1 MKGLT
6 ERQQEI
12 ALFIEKYFD
21 ENGYAPSLRDIGNHF
36 GFSPKAAYDHLRALE
51 KKNIIKTADNLPR
64 GMALL
69 KRTTPESGTV
79 IKVPVLGTTAA
90 GNPILS
96 EEVYDGFISVPQ
108 DLVGCGD
115 SDMLY
120 ALRVR
125 GDSMIE
131 DGINAGDI
139 AIIKKTKYA
148 ENGEIVA
155 ASIGEDENYAI
166 TLKHFY
172 HVGDRYELH
181 PANSA
186 YKVIVSTHCE
196 IHGKLLMIIR
206 QYGR

>member
-12 ALFIEKYFD
+12 AQFIEKYFD

-79 IKVPVLGTTAA
+79 IKVPILGTTAA
-90 GNPILS
+90 GAPILS
-96 EEVYDGFISVPQ
+96 DEVFDGFLSVPQ

-115 SDMLY
+115 SDQLY

-125 GDSMIE
+125 GDSMID
-131 DGINAGDI
+131 DGINDGDI
-139 AIIKKTKYA
+139 AIIKKTKWA

-155 ASIGEDENYAI
+155 ASIGEDENYGI

-181 PANSA
+181 PANQS

>member
-6 ERQQEI
+6 ERQMEI
-12 ALFIEKYFD
+12 SLFIERYFD

-36 GFSPKAAYDHLRALE
+36 GFSAKAAFDHLRALE
-51 KKNIIKTADNLPR
+51 RKGIIRTAGNLPR

-79 IKVPVLGTTAA
+79 IKVPLLGTTAA
-90 GNPILS
+90 GLPIAS
-96 EEVYDGFISVPQ
+96 EEVFDGFIPVPQ
-108 DLVGCGD
+108 DLVGCAD
-115 SDMLY
+115 SDKLY
-120 ALRVR
+120 ALNVR

-131 DGINAGDI
+131 DGINDGDI
-139 AIIKKTKYA
+139 AIIKKTNHA

-155 ASIGEDENYAI
+155 ASIGDSEDYSI

-172 HVGDRYELH
+172 RVGDRYELH
-181 PANSA
+181 PANSR
-186 YKVIVSTHCE
+186 YKVMVSTHCE
-196 IHGKLLMIIR
+196 IYGKLLMIIR

>member
-1 MKGLT
+1 MKELT
-6 ERQQEI
+6 GRQKEV
-12 ALFIEKYFD
+12 ALFIENYFD

-36 GFSPKAAYDHLRALE
+36 GFSPKAAFDHLRALE

-64 GMALL
+64 GLALV
-69 KRTTPESGTV
+69 KRTTTPSDGMV
-79 IKVPVLGTTAA
+79 KIPILGTTAA
-90 GNPILS
+90 GAPIES
-96 EEVYDGFISVPQ
+96 EQVFDEFLSVPSGF
-108 DLVGCGD
+108 VGGYG
-115 SDMLY
+115 SDQLY
-120 ALRVR
+120 ALNVR

-131 DGINAGDI
+131 DGINDGDL
-139 AIIKKTKYA
+139 AIIKKTRFA

-155 ASIGEDENYAI
+155 ASIGDNETYGI
-166 TLKHFY
+166 TLKHFF
-172 HVGDRYELH
+172 HIGDRYELR

>member
-12 ALFIEKYFD
+12 AQFIENYFD

-79 IKVPVLGTTAA
+79 IKVPILGTTAA
-90 GNPILS
+90 GAPILS
-96 EEVYDGFISVPQ
+96 DEVFDGFLSVPQ

-115 SDMLY
+115 SDQLY

-131 DGINAGDI
+131 DGINDGDI
-139 AIIKKTKYA
+139 AIIKKTKWA

-155 ASIGEDENYAI
+155 ASIGEDENYGI

-181 PANSA
+181 PANQS

>member
-6 ERQQEI
+6 DRQQEI
-12 ALFIEKYFD
+12 AQFIENYFD

-79 IKVPVLGTTAA
+79 IKVPILGTTAA
-90 GNPILS
+90 GAPILS
-96 EEVYDGFISVPQ
+96 DEVFDGFLSVPQ

-115 SDMLY
+115 SDQLY

-131 DGINAGDI
+131 DGINDGDI
-139 AIIKKTKYA
+139 AIIKKTKWA

-155 ASIGEDENYAI
+155 ASIGEDENYGI

-181 PANSA
+181 PANQS

>member
-79 IKVPVLGTTAA
+79 IRVPMLGTTAA
-90 GNPILS
+90 GSPILS

-131 DGINAGDI
+131 DGINDGDI

>member
-21 ENGYAPSLRDIGNHF
+21 EKGYAPSLRDIGNHF

-131 DGINAGDI
+131 DGINDGDI

>member
-12 ALFIEKYFD
+12 ALFIEDYFN

-69 KRTTPESGTV
+69 KRTRPEPDSV
-79 IKVPVLGTTAA
+79 VRVPMLGTTAA
-90 GNPILS
+90 GAPIES
-96 EEVYDGFISVPQ
+96 EQVFDGFISVPQ
-108 DLVGCGD
+108 EMVGYND
-115 SDMLY
+115 AENLY
-120 ALRVR
+120 ALNVR

-131 DGINAGDI
+131 DGINDGDI
-139 AIIKKTKYA
+139 AIIKRTRYA
-148 ENGEIVA
+148 DNGDIVA
-155 ASIGEDENYAI
+155 ASIGDDENYGI

-172 HVGDRYELH
+172 HIGDRYELR

-186 YKVIVSTHCE
+186 YKVMVSTHCE

>member
-12 ALFIEKYFD
+12 ALFIERYFD

-51 KKNIIKTADNLPR
+51 KKNRIKTADNLPR

-79 IKVPVLGTTAA
+79 IKVPMLGTTAA
-90 GNPILS
+90 GEPILS

-115 SDMLY
+115 SDKLY

-131 DGINAGDI
+131 DGINDGDI
-139 AIIKKTKYA
+139 AIIKKTSYA

-181 PANSA
+181 PANSN

>member
-12 ALFIEKYFD
+12 ALFIERYFD

-79 IKVPVLGTTAA
+79 IKVPMLGTTAA
-90 GNPILS
+90 GAPILS

-108 DLVGCGD
+108 DLVGYGD
-115 SDMLY
+115 SDKLY

-131 DGINAGDI
+131 DGINDGDI
-139 AIIKKTKYA
+139 AIIKKTGYA
-148 ENGEIVA
+148 DNGEIVA

-181 PANSA
+181 PANSN

>member
-12 ALFIEKYFD
+12 AQFIERYFD

-69 KRTTPESGTV
+69 KRTTPENGTV
-79 IKVPVLGTTAA
+79 IKVPILGTTAA
-90 GNPILS
+90 GAPILS
-96 EEVYDGFISVPQ
+96 DEAFDGFLSVPQ

-115 SDMLY
+115 ADQLY
-120 ALRVR
+120 ALHVR

-131 DGINAGDI
+131 DGINDGDI
-139 AIIKKTKYA
+139 AIIKKTKWA

-155 ASIGEDENYAI
+155 ASIGEDENYGI

-181 PANSA
+181 PANQA

>member
-12 ALFIEKYFD
+12 ALFIEQYFD

-79 IKVPVLGTTAA
+79 IKVPMLGTTAA

-96 EEVYDGFISVPQ
+96 EEVYDGFIAVPQ

-131 DGINAGDI
+131 DGINDGDI
-139 AIIKKTKYA
+139 AIIKKTKFA

>member
-12 ALFIEKYFD
+12 ALFIERYFD

-51 KKNIIKTADNLPR
+51 KKNIIKTAENLPR

-79 IKVPVLGTTAA
+79 IKVPMLGTTAA

-96 EEVYDGFISVPQ
+96 EEVNDGFISIPQ
-108 DLVGCGD
+108 DLVGCAD
-115 SDMLY
+115 SDKLY
-120 ALRVR
+120 ALHVR

-131 DGINAGDI
+131 DGINDGDI
-139 AIIKKTKYA
+139 AIIKKTSYA

-155 ASIGEDENYAI
+155 ASIGEDENYGI

-181 PANSA
+181 PANQA

>member
-12 ALFIEKYFD
+12 AQFIEKYFD

-79 IKVPVLGTTAA
+79 IKVPILGTTAA
-90 GNPILS
+90 GAPILS
-96 EEVYDGFISVPQ
+96 DEVFDGFLSVPQ

-115 SDMLY
+115 SDQLY

-131 DGINAGDI
+131 DGINDGDI
-139 AIIKKTKYA
+139 AIIKKTKWA

-155 ASIGEDENYAI
+155 ASIGEDENYGI

-181 PANSA
+181 PANQS

>member
-12 ALFIEKYFD
+12 ARFIERYFD

-69 KRTTPESGTV
+69 KRTTPETGNIV
-79 IKVPVLGTTAA
+79 KVPMLGTTAA
-90 GNPILS
+90 GAPIES
-96 EEVYDGFISVPQ
+96 EQVFDGFISVPQ
-108 DLVGCGD
+108 EMVGY
-115 SDMLY
+115 SDPDQLY
-120 ALRVR
+120 ALNVR

-131 DGINAGDI
+131 DGINDGDI
-139 AIIKKTKYA
+139 AIIKRTKYA

-155 ASIGEDENYAI
+155 ASIGDNEGYGI

-172 HVGDRYELH
+172 HIGDRYELR
-181 PANSA
+181 PANSS
-186 YKVIVSTHCE
+186 YSVMVSTHCE

>member
-12 ALFIEKYFD
+12 AQFIEKYFD
-21 ENGYAPSLRDIGNHF
+21 ENGYAPSLRDIGNNF

-79 IKVPVLGTTAA
+79 IKVPILGTTAA
-90 GNPILS
+90 GAPIHS
-96 EEVYDGFISVPQ
+96 EPVYDGFLSVPQ

-115 SDMLY
+115 SDQLY

-125 GDSMIE
+125 GDSMID
-131 DGINAGDI
+131 DGINDGDM
-139 AIIKKTKYA
+139 AIIRKTKWA

-155 ASIGEDENYAI
+155 ASIGDDENYGI

-181 PANSA
+181 PANQA

>member
-12 ALFIEKYFD
+12 ALFIERYFD

-51 KKNIIKTADNLPR
+51 KKNIIKTAENLPR

-79 IKVPVLGTTAA
+79 IKVPMLGTTAA
-90 GNPILS
+90 GSPILS
-96 EEVYDGFISVPQ
+96 EEVYDGFISIPQ
-108 DLVGCGD
+108 DLVGCAD
-115 SDMLY
+115 SDKLY

-131 DGINAGDI
+131 DGINDGDI
-139 AIIKKTKYA
+139 AIIKKTSYA

-155 ASIGEDENYAI
+155 ASIGEDENYGI

>member
-1 MKGLT
+1 MKVLT

-131 DGINAGDI
+131 DGINDGDI